1 MLRGMLAPP
10 LYVIFCVLAD
20 YGRVCHACRLLSST
34 GKFDEAETLFR
45 EALGINE
52 RAHGNRH
59 PEVASCLNSLA
70 ALLQVHQAYRGFIF
84 MLQ

>member
-1 MLRGMLAPP
+1 MLEGCWYRHG
-10 LYVIFCVLAD
+10 IFCVVAD
-20 YGRVCHACRLLSST
+20 YWSCVMHAALSLAGR
-34 GKFDEAETLFR
+34 FDEAETLFR

-70 ALLQVHQAYRGFIF
+70 ALLQVH
-84 MLQ
+84 